1 MLYERL
7 VATDI
12 HVENMTWH
20 ILKPSMKTKTKNMT
34 PARERCSTTI
44 SLGTEKVQEARSRLT
59 SREPNDT
66 HSRVA
71 GIFNVKKPYL
81 ERAVM

>member
-12 HVENMTWH
+12 HVENMTWY
-20 ILKPSMKTKTKNMT
+20 IPKPSMKTKTKNMT

-44 SLGTEKVQEARSRLT
+44 SLGTEKVQEAR
-59 SREPNDT
+59 
-66 HSRVA
+66 VQ
-71 GIFNVKKPYL
+71 G
-81 ERAVM
+81 